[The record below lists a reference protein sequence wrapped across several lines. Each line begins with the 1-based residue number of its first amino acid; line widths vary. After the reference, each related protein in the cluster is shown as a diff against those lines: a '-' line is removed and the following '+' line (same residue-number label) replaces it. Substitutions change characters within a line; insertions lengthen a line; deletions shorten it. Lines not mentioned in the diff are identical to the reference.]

1 MSSPHDMEEFLV
13 QDIVADLK
21 LVEEEML
28 SHLRSEPVLLGEIA
42 SYLVK
47 AGGKRVRPAM
57 TLLSFKA
64 AGGDDVQ
71 KVIPI
76 AAAIE
81 LIHTASLIHDDIN
94 DGTNLRRGILTANK
108 KYGNSSALVA
118 GDFLFVKAFRIG
130 GSYDWE
136 IVKIIAD
143 ACSQLAEGEIQQDL
157 NQYNTNLTEV
167 EYLDTINKKTASLI
181 TACSKVGAVLSGASQ
196 ERIAALSDYAHS
208 IGLAF
213 QITDDILDVT
223 GEEGDIGKPVGND
236 VRDGQLS
243 IVTIKA
249 LELAGSEKR
258 SELEAIIR
266 NKGNTQDEIDRAI
279 EIIKGTDA
287 LDHAYALAQK
297 YADGARESLLILDE
311 SDYRDN
317 LELNIEMI
325 LGRYY

>member
-1 MSSPHDMEEFLV
+1 MSSSHDMEEFLV
-13 QDIVADLK
+13 QDIVTDLK
-21 LVEEEML
+21 LVEEEMIF
-28 SHLRSEPVLLGEIA
+28 HLQSDPPLLGEIA

-47 AGGKRVRPAM
+47 AGGKRVRPAL
-57 TLLSFKA
+57 TLLSYKA
-64 AGGDDVQ
+64 AGGTDVNV
-71 KVIPI
+71 VIPI

-94 DGTNLRRGILTANK
+94 DGTNLRRGIPTANK

-130 GSYDWE
+130 GSYEWE

-157 NQYNTNLTEV
+157 NQYNTDLTE
-167 EYLDTINKKTASLI
+167 EAYLDTINKKTASLI
-181 TACSKVGAVLSGASQ
+181 TACSRVGAVLSGASQ
-196 ERIAALSDYAHS
+196 ERVNALTDYAHN

-213 QITDDILDVT
+213 QITDDNLDVT
-223 GEEGDIGKPVGND
+223 GEEGNIGKPVGND

-243 IVTIKA
+243 IVSIKA
-249 LELAGSEKR
+249 LELAGPNER
-258 SELEAIIR
+258 DELEAIIR
-266 NKGNTQDEIDRAI
+266 NTENSQAEIERAI
-279 EIIKGTDA
+279 SIIKGTEA

-297 YADGARESLLILDE
+297 YGDGARNSLLEFDE

-317 LELNIEMI
+317 LELNIEII